1 MKIMKK
7 ILAVV
12 ILIASILAVGWV
24 GELDHHEYIEAN
36 STRQTKMPIE
46 YKR

>member
-7 ILAVV
+7 ILVV
-12 ILIASILAVGWV
+12 VLLIASILAIGWI
-24 GELDHHEYIEAN
+24 GELDHHEFIEAN

>member
-1 MKIMKK
+1 MKTMKK

-12 ILIASILAVGWV
+12 ILIASILAVGWI
-24 GELDHHEYIEAN
+24 GELDHHEFIEAN
-36 STRQTKMPIE
+36 STRQIKMPIE

>member
-7 ILAVV
+7 ILVV
-12 ILIASILAVGWV
+12 VLLIASILAVGWI
-24 GELDHHEYIEAN
+24 GELDHHEFIEAN